1 MSFAARLFSA
11 VLLVFALAAPGLA
24 REEIRAFSSDVILRT
39 DGSVRVVET
48 IDVQAEGIDIRRGIY
63 RDIPTVLIGNAG
75 NKIRV
80 DLAVEGVTRAG
91 APEPYRVERMGNFQR
106 IWIGSSERL
115 LTRGEHRY
123 TVTYVMA
130 RMARP
135 FKDHDEL
142 YWNATGNYWD
152 FPVLKSMARVT
163 LPPGAVIA
171 GAVAYTGFPG
181 STEQAVTITPVSENT
196 AVFRTDRVL
205 GPGEGMTFS
214 VSFQKGIVQ
223 YPQGIEALVQS
234 ASDLREI
241 WLPVLCVLVL
251 LAYNFTA
258 WLRVGRDPPKGT
270 IVPLFYPPKDFSP
283 ALTHYVHKWGFANSG
298 WTAMTAAIF
307 NLGVRGLV
315 TVDNSGDKL
324 SVTATGKQPEGKL
337 PVGEQVLFSYFA
349 HQGTVSVDTAN
360 GAALSQKRAEFTAAI
375 TAENRRLWF
384 NHNWGFAIFSFVL
397 AALMMGGMVALEIL
411 EPVWLFGAF
420 VGGVFVTVIGSIV
433 FGVLRQ
439 GGWQR
444 FLIIIFVGFFAFN
457 FLGAMLE
464 SFSGVTIN
472 TAAIATASL
481 VAISAIFAV
490 LMRAPTVQGR
500 KVMDEIEGFKLY
512 LETAEKNR
520 LNIDKEPPMTIERF
534 ERILPYAIALG
545 VEKPWSEHFEAEL
558 ARNAVPDAT
567 GSFYAPH
574 WYSGTRNFSAGS
586 LSNAISTASSG
597 MAAAMIAAQPVQASS
612 SGFSSGGG
620 GGGGFSGGGGGGGG
634 GGGW

>member
-1 MSFAARLFSA
+1 MAFFVRLLTALA
-11 VLLVFALAAPGLA
+11 VLVALSLPGAA
-24 REEIRAFSSDVILRT
+24 REEILAFASDVTLRN

-48 IDVQAEGIDIRRGIY
+48 VDVRAEGIDIRRGIY
-63 RDIPTVLIGNAG
+63 RDIPTVLLGETG

-91 APEPYRVERMGNFQR
+91 APEDYRVERMGNFQR

-115 LTRGEHRY
+115 LARGQHRY
-123 TVTYVMA
+123 TITYVMD

-135 FKDHDEL
+135 FADHDEL

-152 FPVLKSMARVT
+152 FPVLKSVARVT
-163 LPPGAVIA
+163 LPEGAVISD
-171 GAVAYTGFPG
+171 AVAYTGELG
-181 STEQAVTITPVSENT
+181 SSEQAVRVTREGDNT
-196 AVFRTDRVL
+196 AIFRTQRAL

-223 YPQGIEALVQS
+223 FPEGLDALVQS
-234 ASDLREI
+234 ASDLREV
-241 WLPVLCVLVL
+241 WLPVLFVLIL

-258 WLRVGRDPPKGT
+258 WSRVGRDPPKGT
-270 IVPLFYPPKDFSP
+270 IIPLFYPPKDFSP
-283 ALTHYVHKWGFANSG
+283 ALTHYVHNWGFKKSG
-298 WTAMTAAIF
+298 WTALTSAIF
-307 NLGVRGLV
+307 SLGVRGLV
-315 TVDNSGDKL
+315 TIKNVDDTL
-324 SVTATGKQPEGKL
+324 SITTTGKEPSEKL
-337 PVGEQVLFSYFA
+337 PVGEEILFRYFSAAGSVTLDKA
-349 HQGTVSVDTAN
+349 HGVELSSQREKFT
-360 GAALSQKRAEFTAAI
+360 GALTR
-375 TAENRRLWF
+375 ENRSVWF
-384 NHNWGFAIFSFVL
+384 NHNWGFALLSFVL
-397 AALMMGGMVALEIL
+397 AALMAVGMVALDIL
-411 EPVWLFGAF
+411 EPIWLVGAF
-420 VGGVFVTVIGSIV
+420 VGGVFVTIIGSI
-433 FGVLRQ
+433 FFSVLRQ

-444 FLIIIFVGFFAFN
+444 FIIIIFLGFFGFN
-457 FLGAMLE
+457 FLGGIAE
-464 SFSGVTIN
+464 SFTGITIN
-472 TAAIATASL
+472 TAAIAAASL

-500 KVMDEIEGFKLY
+500 KIMDEIEGFKLY

-558 ARNAVPDAT
+558 ARNAVSDAR
-567 GSFYAPH
+567 GAYDPH
-574 WYSGTRNFSAGS
+574 WYGGSRNFSSGS

-612 SGFSSGGG
+612 SGSSG